1 MKKTE
6 DDFIM
11 LPTVDF
17 CFKELMR
24 NDKVRKGFV
33 SALLNCPPEN
43 IKQTAL
49 MPTILGRDTPEDKLG
64 ILDVRVLL
72 EDGTQLDMEMQVAYF
87 AYWEKRILFYL
98 AKMYT
103 GQLKKGESYEA
114 LKKCIHVSIL
124 DFIHFPEDE
133 ECYRVIHFCDK
144 QSGKMYTDL
153 LEIQILELKK
163 MLPERKEEN
172 GVVDWMQFFNGKSRK
187 EFFDMAKKN
196 EYLDEA
202 CNTLMELSA
211 DEQKRLEYE
220 AREKALRD
228 YNSQMSS
235 ARKLGMEQGLQEGR
249 QEGRQEGVNLAKRVF
264 KLHMQGKTPDEI
276 AEISQIPV
284 EKVREILE

>member
-1 MKKTE
+1 M
-6 DDFIM
+6 I
-11 LPTVDF
+11 
-17 CFKELMR
+17 R
-24 NDKVRKGFV
+24 SGN
-33 SALLNCPPEN
+33 SA
-43 IKQTAL
+43 TD
-49 MPTILGRDTPEDKLG
+49 ILS

-72 EDGTQLDMEMQVAYF
+72 EDGTQVDMEMQVAYF

-103 GQLKKGESYEA
+103 GQLKKGESYEV

-124 DFIHFPEDE
+124 DFIHFSEDE
-133 ECYRVIHFCDK
+133 ECYRVIHFCDE
-144 QSGKMYTDL
+144 QSDKRYTDL

-163 MLPERKEEN
+163 ILPENEAEN
-172 GVVDWMQFFNGKSRK
+172 GVIDWMQFFNGKSRRK
-187 EFFDMAKKN
+187 FCDMAKKN

-235 ARKLGMEQGLQEGR
+235 ARKLGMEQGLQEGLQR
-249 QEGRQEGVNLAKRVF
+249 GMQEGREEGRKEGRVEGVNLAKKVF

-284 EKVREILE
+284 EKVREILK